1 MATQP
6 VTDPTLGIA
15 VDVDRVG
22 DPPHRLVAIGDSVT
36 QGFASGAVFQTTLS
50 YPAIV
55 AYELGWDG
63 LHVPSYPGVGG
74 LPLNLER
81 LLRVLEERYGVR
93 FDWWEVPQA
102 LFTLRQHMDEVED
115 YWERGPGSGH
125 PVVAPPRHLLAVYG
139 WDLRDA
145 LERTAD
151 RELAAV
157 RPPRDD
163 LVSQLV
169 SDHGSR
175 AALRVLPNSTAAQR
189 AGTVFDAAVALGEQG
204 EAAHGVETLVVAL
217 GSNNALGAVTNLRFA
232 LSGPGYGSLAA
243 KEQFTVWRPEHFRAE
258 LALVAAQV
266 ERVRARHVIWCTVP
280 HVTIAPFARGVGAK
294 PPGSPYFDFY
304 TRPWIPDDE
313 FDPRRHR
320 HLTGAQARQ
329 VDDAVDAYNDDIVA
343 TVARAREAGR
353 DWYVC
358 DLATLLDRLAVRR
371 YAEDPAARPPWWTPY
386 ELPPELARLA
396 PPPDVRFLTTGPDG
410 RRATGGLFSLDGI
423 HPTTVGYG
431 LLAQELI
438 GVMERAGVRFA
449 HADGSQRPGPVR
461 VDMERLIRRDTLLTR
476 PPRNVTSGLEILGWA
491 DEVAGVFGA
500 ALPF

>member
-1 MATQP
+1 VATQP

-15 VDVDRVG
+15 VDVDRTG
-22 DPPHRLVAIGDSVT
+22 APPHRLVAIGDSVT

-55 AYELGWDG
+55 AHELGWDG

-74 LPLNLER
+74 IPLNIER
-81 LLRVLEERYGVR
+81 LLRTLDERYGTRV
-93 FDWWEVPQA
+93 DWWEVPQA
-102 LFTLRQHMDEVED
+102 LFTLRQCMDEVED

-151 RELAAV
+151 TELATV

-163 LVSQLV
+163 LVNQLV
-169 SDHGSR
+169 SDHGAR

-189 AGTVFDAAVALGEQG
+189 AGTAFDAAAALGADG
-204 EAAHGVETLVVAL
+204 DASHGVETLVVAL
-217 GSNNALGAVTNLRFA
+217 GSNNALGTVTNLRVA
-232 LSGPGYGSLAA
+232 WSGPGFDTLAG
-243 KEQFTVWRPEHFRAE
+243 KSDYTVWRPEHFRAE

-266 ERVRARHVIWCTVP
+266 RRVRARHVVWCTVP
-280 HVTIAPFARGVGAK
+280 HVTIAPFARGVAAK
-294 PPGSPYFDFY
+294 PAGSRYFDFY
-304 TRPWIPDDE
+304 ARPWIVDDE

-320 HLTGAQARQ
+320 HLTGAEAHD
-329 VDDAVDAYNDDIVA
+329 VDAAIDAYNDDIVA
-343 TVARAREAGR
+343 TVAAARTDGL

-358 DLATLLDRLAVRR
+358 DVATLLDRLAVRR
-371 YAEDPAARPPWWTPY
+371 YVEDPAARPDWWTPY
-386 ELPPELARLA
+386 VLPPELAALN
-396 PPPDVRFLTTGPDG
+396 PPPDVRFLTTTPDG
-410 RRATGGLFSLDGI
+410 RRATGGLFSLDGV

-438 GVMERAGVRFA
+438 SVMERAGVEF
-449 HADGSQRPGPVR
+449 HHMDGSVRPTPVR
-461 VDMERLIRRDTLLTR
+461 VDMARLVRRDTLLTT
-476 PPRNVTSGLEILGWA
+476 PPRNVTSGVEVLGWA
-491 DEVAGVFGA
+491 DEVAGLFGA